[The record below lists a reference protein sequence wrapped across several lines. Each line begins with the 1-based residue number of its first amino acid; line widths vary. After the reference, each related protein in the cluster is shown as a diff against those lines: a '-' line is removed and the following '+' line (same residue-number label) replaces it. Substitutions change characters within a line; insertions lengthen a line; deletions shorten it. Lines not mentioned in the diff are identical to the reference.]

1 MTSRSKSLP
10 DVPSL
15 SVVIPVYN
23 EQDWIGRSVEAL
35 KTSLD
40 RAGWQA
46 EIVVVDDGSTDGT
59 PKRLVELVQRFG
71 VTVVSQENA
80 GRFAARQAGIA
91 AATGERVLLLDAR
104 VIIEPEAF
112 SFLRDQ
118 FRDHPERKVW
128 NGHIN
133 VSTDGNPYGGFWA
146 GLVAVGWRR
155 YMANPRLVSFG
166 ADEFD
171 AYPKGTGFF
180 CAPREL
186 LLGAAQSFSSLFDDV
201 KLASDDTRMLR
212 WIAERENIHL
222 TPDFAATYNSR
233 DSFQKF
239 VKHAYFRGTTFV
251 DSYLDSPGPA
261 RNALFGA
268 MGVGVVGLAIAAKF
282 PKTALVL
289 ALLGSLGG
297 GAVARKAGASKGQAQ
312 AVSKLLPVF
321 AVSFGSG
328 VVRGL
333 VLAAKKALVR

>member
-15 SVVIPVYN
+15 SIVIPVYN
-23 EQDWIGRSVEAL
+23 EQDWIGRSIEAL
-35 KTSLD
+35 TVSLE
-40 RAGWQA
+40 RAGWPA
-46 EIVVVDDGSTDGT
+46 EIVAVDDGSTDGT
-59 PKRLVELVQRFG
+59 PKRLVELTEQFG
-71 VTVVSQENA
+71 ITVVSQENA
-80 GRFAARQAGIA
+80 GRFAARQAGIR
-91 AATGERVLLLDAR
+91 AATGERILLLDAR
-104 VIIEPEAF
+104 VIIEPDAF
-112 SFLRDQ
+112 TFLKDQ
-118 FRDHPERKVW
+118 FLQHPDRKVW

-146 GLVAVGWRR
+146 GLVAIGWRR

-171 AYPKGTGFF
+171 VYPKGTGFF
-180 CAPREL
+180 CAPRDL
-186 LLGAAQSFSSLFDDV
+186 LEAAAQSFESLFDDV

-212 WIAERENIHL
+212 WIAERENINL

-233 DSFQKF
+233 DSFKKF

-261 RNALFGA
+261 RNALFAA
-268 MGVGVVGLAIAAKF
+268 MAVGVVGLVIAAKF

-289 ALLGSLGG
+289 VLLGMVAA
-297 GAVARKAGASKGQAQ
+297 GAVARKAGASKGQAL

-321 AVSFGSG
+321 AASFGSG

-333 VLAAKKALVR
+333 FLALKKALGR